1 MVIHVAK
8 PMTSWKFCNL
18 MKRGLRMDTKEKFYI
33 CQEIVKGNQLN
44 DKHTVTLK
52 KIFEAVLNG
61 SNLISVCSFQCPS
74 FTALQ

>member
-8 PMTSWKFCNL
+8 PMISWKFCNL

-33 CQEIVKGNQLN
+33 CQETVKGKQLN

-52 KIFEAVLNG
+52 KIEAVLKG
-61 SNLISVCSFQCPS
+61 SNLINVCLFQCRS